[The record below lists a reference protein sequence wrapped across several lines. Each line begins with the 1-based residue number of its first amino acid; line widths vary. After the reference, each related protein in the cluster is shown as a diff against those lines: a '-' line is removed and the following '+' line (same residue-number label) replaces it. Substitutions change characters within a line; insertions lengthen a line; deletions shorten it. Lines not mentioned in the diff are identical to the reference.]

1 MNDARTSYFV
11 FNTLSLTNE
20 VPQSMRLAPTFLAAL
35 FLTASIYAQDKSPLD
50 PATEQLSHDIFK
62 QLVEINTTDSV
73 GSVTAAAE
81 AMQKRLLDA
90 GFPSADLTLAGPN
103 ARKMNLVARYR
114 AAPGATLKP
123 ILIICHLDV
132 VEAPQ
137 AEWAT
142 DPFKLVE
149 KDGFFYGRGTQDM
162 KDSDAILV
170 TNFIRLKKQGFVPNR
185 DFILALTADE
195 EGGKSN
201 GVDWLLTHR
210 PDLVKADAALNPDS
224 GGIDSEAGKP
234 VVMVLEA
241 TEKLYGDFELSS
253 QNPGGHSSLP
263 TKANA
268 IYEVTDALS
277 RLAKFQFPVE
287 LNAVTRAYFKEMSA
301 IEKVEGHAQIAA
313 DMLAVLNTPPD
324 PAAIARLS
332 EIPRYNATL
341 RTTCVA
347 TMLSAGQAPNALP
360 QFANANV
367 NCRILPGH
375 TQEETRQTL
384 IRVFADPLV
393 KVQYKDDAGAL
404 FDKGTERV
412 SPAPPPLRPDIF
424 DPLKKVMAEM
434 YPGLPILPQMETGAS
449 DSIYTMAAGIPS
461 YGINGV
467 AIDTNDIRAH
477 ARDERVNILSYDRG
491 VDFYY
496 RYLQALGGK

>member
-1 MNDARTSYFV
+1 
-11 FNTLSLTNE
+11 
-20 VPQSMRLAPTFLAAL
+20 MRLKTTLLAVL
-35 FLTASIYAQDKSPLD
+35 FLTASIHAQSKSPLD
-50 PATEQLSHDIFK
+50 PATEKLSHEIFK
-62 QLVEINTTDSV
+62 QLVETNTTDSV

-90 GFPSADLTLAGPN
+90 GFPASDLTLAGPN

-170 TNFIRLKKQGFVPNR
+170 TNFIRLKKQGFVPSR
-185 DFILALTADE
+185 DLILALTADE

-201 GVDWLLTHR
+201 GVDWLLKNK
-210 PDLVKADAALNPDS
+210 PELVKADAALNPDS

-234 VVMVLEA
+234 VVMVVEA
-241 TEKLYGDFELSS
+241 TEKLYGDFELST

-268 IYEVTDALS
+268 IYELTDALS
-277 RLAKFQFPVE
+277 RLEKYEFPFE
-287 LNAVTRAYFKEMSA
+287 LNAVTRAYFTQMAA
-301 IEKVEGHAQIAA
+301 INKAKGDTRTAA
-313 DMLAVLNTPPD
+313 DMLAILSTPPD
-324 PAAIARLS
+324 SAALARL
-332 EIPRYNATL
+332 EATPRYNATV

-384 IRVFADPLV
+384 IKVFADPAV
-393 KVQYKDDAGAL
+393 KVQYKDDAGTL

-412 SPAPPPLRPDIF
+412 SSAPPPLRTDIF
-424 DPLKKVMAEM
+424 DPLKKVVAEM
-434 YPGLPILPQMETGAS
+434 YPGMPILPQMETGAS
-449 DSIYTMAAGIPS
+449 DSVYTIAAGIPS

-467 AIDTNDIRAH
+467 AIDTNDVRAH

-496 RYLQALGGK
+496 HYLQALAGR

>member
-1 MNDARTSYFV
+1 
-11 FNTLSLTNE
+11 
-20 VPQSMRLAPTFLAAL
+20 MRLAPALLAAT
-35 FLTASIYAQDKSPLD
+35 LTLATPVTSSNAQAKSPLD
-50 PATEQLSHDIFK
+50 PATEALSRSIFK

-90 GFPSADLTLAGPN
+90 GFPASDLTLAGPN

-114 AAPGATLKP
+114 GAPGSTLKP

-170 TNFIRLKKQGFVPNR
+170 TNFIRLKKQGFSPNR

-201 GVDWLLTHR
+201 GVDWLLTNK
-210 PDLVKADAALNPDS
+210 PNLVKADAVLNPDS

-241 TEKLYGDFELSS
+241 TEKLYGDFELSTR
-253 QNPGGHSSLP
+253 NPGGHSSLP
-263 TKANA
+263 PRDSA
-268 IYEVTDALS
+268 IYQLTDALS
-277 RLAKFQFPVE
+277 RLNKYVFPFE
-287 LNAVTRAYFKEMSA
+287 LNAVTRAYFTQMAA
-301 IEKVEGHAQIAA
+301 IDKASGDTQTAA
-313 DMLAVLNTPPD
+313 DMLAILKTPPD
-324 PAAIARLS
+324 PAALARL
-332 EIPRYNATL
+332 EATPRYNATV

-384 IRVFADPLV
+384 IKVLADPAI
-393 KVQYKDDAGAL
+393 KVQYKDDAGTL

-424 DPLKKVMAEM
+424 DPLHKVMAEM

-449 DSIYTMAAGIPS
+449 DSVYTIAAGIPS

-467 AIDTNDIRAH
+467 AIDTNDERAH
-477 ARDERVNILSYDRG
+477 ARDERVNILAFDRG

>member
-1 MNDARTSYFV
+1 
-11 FNTLSLTNE
+11 
-20 VPQSMRLAPTFLAAL
+20 MRLTPILLLTTLLSAGTL
-35 FLTASIYAQDKSPLD
+35 FAQTKSFLD
-50 PATEQLSHDIFK
+50 PATESLSHSIFK
-62 QLVEINTTDSV
+62 QLIEINTTDSV

-90 GFPSADLTLAGPN
+90 GFPASDLTLAGPN

-114 AAPGATLKP
+114 GTHGSTLKP

-170 TNFIRLKKQGFVPNR
+170 TNFIRLKKQGFVPSR

-201 GVDWLLTHR
+201 GVDWLLTNR
-210 PDLVKADAALNPDS
+210 PDLVKADAALNPDA

-234 VVMVLEA
+234 VVMVVEA
-241 TEKLYGDFELSS
+241 TEKLYGDFELSTK
-253 QNPGGHSSLP
+253 NPGGHSSLP
-263 TKANA
+263 TRESA
-268 IYEVTDALS
+268 IYQLTDALS
-277 RLAKFQFPVE
+277 RLNKYTFPFE
-287 LNAVTRAYFKEMSA
+287 LNAVTRAFFTQMAA
-301 IEKVEGHAQIAA
+301 IDKAAGDMKTAA
-313 DMLAVLNTPPD
+313 DMLAILNTPPD
-324 PAAIARLS
+324 PAALARL
-332 EIPRYNATL
+332 EATPRYNATL

-384 IRVFADPLV
+384 IKVLADPGI
-393 KVQYKDDAGAL
+393 KVQYKNDAGEL

-424 DPLKKVMAEM
+424 DPLHKVVAEM
-434 YPGLPILPQMETGAS
+434 YPNLPILPQMETGAS
-449 DSIYTMAAGIPS
+449 DSVYTIAAGIPS

-467 AIDTNDIRAH
+467 AIDGNDIRAH
-477 ARDERVNILSYDRG
+477 ARDERVNILAFDRG

>member
-1 MNDARTSYFV
+1 M
-11 FNTLSLTNE
+11 TLKLKPA
-20 VPQSMRLAPTFLAAL
+20 VLAATL
-35 FLTASIYAQDKSPLD
+35 FAATLPTAAIHAQQAPMD
-50 PATEQLSHDIFK
+50 PATTRLAHDIFK
-62 QLVEINTTDSV
+62 QLIEINTTDSV

-81 AMQKRLLDA
+81 AMRKRLLDA
-90 GFPSADLTLAGPN
+90 GFPAADLVLAGPN
-103 ARKMNLVARYR
+103 DRKMNLVARYR
-114 AAPGATLKP
+114 AAPGSTLKP

-137 AEWAT
+137 AEWST

-170 TNFIRLKKQGFVPNR
+170 TNFIRLKKQGFVPDR

-224 GGIDSEAGKP
+224 GGIDSEGGKP
-234 VVMVLEA
+234 VVMVVEA
-241 TEKLYGDFELSS
+241 TEKLYGDFEVSAK
-253 QNPGGHSSLP
+253 NPGGHSSLP
-263 TKANA
+263 TRENA

-277 RLAKFQFPVE
+277 RLGKYQFPVE
-287 LNAVTRAYFKEMSA
+287 LNAVTRAYFKEMA
-301 IEKVEGHAQIAA
+301 DIEKGQGNLQIAA
-313 DMLAVLNTPPD
+313 DMLAILKTPSD
-324 PAAIARLS
+324 PAALARLS

-375 TQEETRQTL
+375 TQEETRQEL
-384 IRVFADPLV
+384 LRIFADSTLT
-393 KVQYKDDAGAL
+393 VQYKDDAGTL
-404 FDKGTERV
+404 FPVGTDRV
-412 SPAPPPLRPDIF
+412 SPAPPPLRTDIF
-424 DPLKKVMAEM
+424 DPLHKVVAEM

-467 AIDTNDIRAH
+467 AIDTNDVRAH
-477 ARDERVNILSYDRG
+477 ARDERVSITSFDRG

-496 RYLQALGGK
+496 RFLQALGGK

>member
-1 MNDARTSYFV
+1 
-11 FNTLSLTNE
+11 
-20 VPQSMRLAPTFLAAL
+20 MRLKPAFLAATL
-35 FLTASIYAQDKSPLD
+35 SAATLTTGIATAQAKSPLD
-50 PATEQLSHDIFK
+50 PAAEQLSHSIFK
-62 QLVEINTTDSV
+62 ELVEINTTDSV

-90 GFPSADLTLAGPN
+90 GFPAADLTLAGPN
-103 ARKMNLVARYR
+103 DRKKNLVARYR
-114 AAPGATLKP
+114 GTPGSTLKP

-201 GVDWLLTHR
+201 GVDWLLQNR
-210 PDLVKADAALNPDS
+210 PELVKADAVLNPDS

-241 TEKLYGDFELSS
+241 TEKLYGDFQLSTA
-253 QNPGGHSSLP
+253 NPGGHSSLP
-263 TKANA
+263 TRDNA
-268 IYEVTDALS
+268 IYQLTDALS
-277 RLAKFQFPVE
+277 RLNKYVFPFE
-287 LNAVTRAYFKEMSA
+287 LNEVTRAYFFQMAA
-301 IEKVEGHAQIAA
+301 INKASGDMQTAS
-313 DMLAVLNTPPD
+313 DMLSILKTPPD
-324 PAAIARLS
+324 ADALARL
-332 EIPRYNATL
+332 EATPRYNATV
-341 RTTCVA
+341 RTTCIA

-384 IRVFADPLV
+384 IKVLADPAV
-393 KVQYKDDAGAL
+393 KVQYKDDAGTL

-424 DPLKKVMAEM
+424 DPLHKVMAEI

-449 DSIYTMAAGIPS
+449 DSVYTIAAGIPS

-467 AIDTNDIRAH
+467 AIDTNDERAH
-477 ARDERVNILSYDRG
+477 ARDERVNILAFDRG

>member
-1 MNDARTSYFV
+1 MKLKSAL
-11 FNTLSLTNE
+11 LS
-20 VPQSMRLAPTFLAAL
+20 AAL
-35 FLTASIYAQDKSPLD
+35 FAIAVPAASLFAQAKSPLD
-50 PATEQLSHDIFK
+50 PETEKLSHAIFK
-62 QLVEINTTDSV
+62 ELIETNTSDSV
-73 GSVTAAAE
+73 GSVTAASV
-81 AMQKRLLDA
+81 AMRKRLLDA
-90 GFPSADLTLAGPN
+90 GFAADDLVLAGPN
-103 ARKMNLVARYR
+103 DRKMNLVARYR
-114 AAPGATLKP
+114 GKAGSGTGSTLGP
-123 ILIICHLDV
+123 ILIICHEDV

-137 AEWAT
+137 VEWAT
-142 DPFKLVE
+142 DPFKLIE

-162 KDSDAILV
+162 KDSDAIIV
-170 TNFIRLKKQGFVPNR
+170 TNFIRLKKQGFVPDR

-210 PDLVKADAALNPDS
+210 PELVKADAVLNPDS
-224 GGIDSEAGKP
+224 GGIDSESGKP

-241 TEKLYGDFELSS
+241 TEKLYGDFQLSTK
-253 QNPGGHSSLP
+253 NPGGHSSLP

-268 IYEVTDALS
+268 IYELTDALS
-277 RLAKFQFPVE
+277 RLAKYQFPVE
-287 LNAVTRAYFKEMSA
+287 INAVTRAYFEQMSA
-301 IEKVEGHAQIAA
+301 IEKSQGHAQTAD
-313 DMLAVLNTPPD
+313 DMLAVLKTPAD

-332 EIPRYNATL
+332 EVPRYNSTL

-384 IRVFADPLV
+384 IKVFNAPEV
-393 KVQYKDDAGAL
+393 TVQYKDDAGNL
-404 FDKGTERV
+404 FPVGTDRV
-412 SPAPPPLRPDIF
+412 SPAPPPLRADIF
-424 DPLKKVMAEM
+424 DPLKNVMAEM

-467 AIDTNDIRAH
+467 AIDTNDVRAH
-477 ARDERVNILSYDRG
+477 ARDERVNILSFDRG

>member
-1 MNDARTSYFV
+1 MRFKPTVLARALT
-11 FNTLSLTNE
+11 TALSLT
-20 VPQSMRLAPTFLAAL
+20 VVSAGSL
-35 FLTASIYAQDKSPLD
+35 FAQANSPLD
-50 PATEQLSHDIFK
+50 SATEALSHSIFK
-62 QLVEINTTDSV
+62 QLVEINTTDSI

-90 GFPSADLTLAGPN
+90 GFPSTDLALVGPN

-114 AAPGATLKP
+114 GTPGSTLKP

-170 TNFIRLKKQGFVPNR
+170 TNFIRLKKQGFVPDR

-201 GVDWLLTHR
+201 GVDWLLTNK
-210 PDLVKADAALNPDS
+210 PELVKADAALNPDA
-224 GGIDSEAGKP
+224 GGIDSESGKP
-234 VVMVLEA
+234 VVMVVEA
-241 TEKLYGDFELSS
+241 TEKLYGDFELST
-253 QNPGGHSSLP
+253 QNAGGHSSLP
-263 TKANA
+263 TRDSA
-268 IYEVTDALS
+268 IYQLTDALS
-277 RLAKFQFPVE
+277 RLNKYVFPFE
-287 LNAVTRAYFKEMSA
+287 LNAVTRAYLTQMAA
-301 IEKVEGHAQIAA
+301 IDKASGDAKTAT
-313 DMLAVLNTPPD
+313 DMLAILNTPPD
-324 PAAIARLS
+324 AAALARL
-332 EIPRYNATL
+332 EATPRYNATL

-347 TMLSAGQAPNALP
+347 TMLSAGQAPNALS

-384 IRVFADPLV
+384 IKVLADPGI
-393 KVQYKDDAGAL
+393 KVQYKNDAGEL

-424 DPLKKVMAEM
+424 DPLKKVVAEM
-434 YPGLPILPQMETGAS
+434 YPGMPILPQMETGAS
-449 DSIYTMAAGIPS
+449 DSVYTIAAGIPS
-461 YGINGV
+461 YGISGV
-467 AIDTNDIRAH
+467 AIDTNDERAH
-477 ARDERVNILSYDRG
+477 ARDERVNILSFDRG

>member
-1 MNDARTSYFV
+1 
-11 FNTLSLTNE
+11 
-20 VPQSMRLAPTFLAAL
+20 MRLKLRFEPLLLVAALAAS
-35 FLTASIYAQDKSPLD
+35 SIHAQQKPVLD
-50 PATEQLSHDIFK
+50 PATEKLSHEIFK

-90 GFPSADLTLAGPN
+90 GFPAADLTIAGPN
-103 ARKMNLVARYR
+103 DRKMNLVARYR
-114 AAPGATLKP
+114 AAPGNKLKP
-123 ILIICHLDV
+123 ILFICHLDV

-162 KDSDAILV
+162 KDSDAIMV
-170 TNFIRLKKQGFVPNR
+170 TNFIRLKKQGWVPNR
-185 DFILALTADE
+185 DIILALTADE

-201 GVDWLLTHR
+201 GVDWLLTNR
-210 PDLVKADAALNPDS
+210 PELVNAEVAMNPDS

-234 VVMVLEA
+234 VVMVVEA
-241 TEKLYGDFELSS
+241 TEKLYGDFELSTK
-253 QNPGGHSSLP
+253 NPGGHSSLP
-263 TKANA
+263 TKENA
-268 IYEVTDALS
+268 IYEMTDALS
-277 RLAKFQFPVE
+277 RLEKYQFPTE
-287 LNAVTRAYFKEMSA
+287 LNAVTRAYFQQMSV
-301 IEKVEGHAQIAA
+301 IERAQGHPEIAS
-313 DMLAVLNTPPD
+313 DMLAVLKTPPD
-324 PAAIARLS
+324 AGAVSRLS
-332 EIPRYNATL
+332 ENARYNSTL

-384 IRVFADPLV
+384 ISVFADPSV
-393 KVQYKDDAGAL
+393 RVQYKDDAGNL
-404 FDKGTERV
+404 YEKGTDRV
-412 SPAPPPLRPDIF
+412 SPTPPPLREEIF
-424 DPLKKVMAEM
+424 GPLKKVVGEM

-449 DSIYTMAAGIPS
+449 DSVYTMARGIPS

-477 ARDERVNILSYDRG
+477 ARDERVGILAYDRG

-496 RYLQALGGK
+496 RYLQALAGK

>member
-1 MNDARTSYFV
+1 
-11 FNTLSLTNE
+11 
-20 VPQSMRLAPTFLAAL
+20 MRLKSALLSAAL
-35 FLTASIYAQDKSPLD
+35 FAAVPAASLLAQGKSPLD
-50 PATEQLSHDIFK
+50 PETEKLSHEIFK
-62 QLVEINTTDSV
+62 QLVETNTTDSV
-73 GSVTAAAE
+73 GSVTAASE
-81 AMQKRLLDA
+81 AMRKRLLDA
-90 GFPSADLTLAGPN
+90 GFAAEDLVLAGPN
-103 ARKMNLVARYR
+103 DRKMNLVARYR
-114 AAPGATLKP
+114 GKAASTLKP
-123 ILIICHLDV
+123 ILIICHQDV

-201 GVDWLLTHR
+201 GVDWLLKNR
-210 PDLVKADAALNPDS
+210 PELIKAEAALNPDS
-224 GGIDSEAGKP
+224 GGIDTESGKP

-241 TEKLYGDFELSS
+241 TEKLYGDFELSTK
-253 QNPGGHSSLP
+253 NPGGHSSLP

-268 IYEVTDALS
+268 IYELTKALD
-277 RLAKFQFPVE
+277 RLEKYQFPVE
-287 LNAVTRAYFKEMSA
+287 INAVTRAYFEQMSS
-301 IEKVEGHAQIAA
+301 IERKRGNTQIAD
-313 DMLAVLNTPPD
+313 DMLAVLKSPPD
-324 PAAIARLS
+324 PAAVTRLS
-332 EIPRYNATL
+332 ESPRYNSTL

-384 IRVFADPLV
+384 ITVFAEPGV
-393 KVQYKDDAGAL
+393 TVQYKDDGGTL
-404 FDKGTERV
+404 FPVGTDRV
-412 SPAPPPLRPDIF
+412 SPTPPPLRADIF

-449 DSIYTMAAGIPS
+449 DSIYTMAAGVPS

-467 AIDTNDIRAH
+467 GIDTDDMRAH
-477 ARDERVNILSYDRG
+477 ARDERVNIRSYDRG

>member
-1 MNDARTSYFV
+1 
-11 FNTLSLTNE
+11 
-20 VPQSMRLAPTFLAAL
+20 MRLKPTLLAAAL
-35 FLTASIYAQDKSPLD
+35 FSLSAAALSAQLSSPLD
-50 PATEQLSHDIFK
+50 PATEKLSHEIFK

-90 GFPSADLTLAGPN
+90 GFPATDLTLAGPN

-114 AAPGATLKP
+114 GVPGSKLKP

-201 GVDWLLTHR
+201 GVDWLLTNK
-210 PDLVKADAALNPDS
+210 PELVKADAAINPDS
-224 GGIDSEAGKP
+224 GGIDSESGKP
-234 VVMVLEA
+234 VVMVVEA
-241 TEKLYGDFELSS
+241 TEKLYGDFELSTK
-253 QNPGGHSSLP
+253 NPGGHSSLP
-263 TKANA
+263 TRESA
-268 IYEVTDALS
+268 IYQLTDALS
-277 RLAKFQFPVE
+277 RLNKYVFPFE
-287 LNAVTRAYFKEMSA
+287 LNAVTRAYFTQLSA
-301 IEKVEGHAQIAA
+301 IEKAQGETQLAA
-313 DMLAVLNTPPD
+313 DLLAILSTPPD
-324 PAAIARLS
+324 PAALARL
-332 EIPRYNATL
+332 EAIPRYNATL

-384 IRVFADPLV
+384 IKVFADPGIR
-393 KVQYKDDAGAL
+393 VQYKNDAGEL
-404 FDKGTERV
+404 FEKGTERV
-412 SPAPPPLRPDIF
+412 SPAPPPLRTDIF
-424 DPLKKVMAEM
+424 DPLKKVVAEM
-434 YPGLPILPQMETGAS
+434 YPGMPILPQMETGAS
-449 DSIYTMAAGIPS
+449 DSVYTIAAGIPS

-477 ARDERVNILSYDRG
+477 ARDERVNILSFDRG

>member
-1 MNDARTSYFV
+1 MKTESPLCFALNNSHKEVTS
-11 FNTLSLTNE
+11 
-20 VPQSMRLAPTFLAAL
+20 SMRLTTALTAL
-35 FLTASIYAQDKSPLD
+35 FLTISIHAQEQSPLD
-50 PATEQLSHDIFK
+50 PATEALSHSIFK

-81 AMQKRLLDA
+81 AMRKRLLDA
-90 GFPSADLTLAGPN
+90 GFASTDLVVAGPN

-114 AAPGATLKP
+114 AAPGSALKP

-170 TNFIRLKKQGFVPNR
+170 TNFIRLKKQGFVPSR
-185 DFILALTADE
+185 DLILALTADE

-201 GVDWLLTHR
+201 GVDWLLKNK
-210 PDLVKADAALNPDS
+210 PELVAADAALNPDS

-234 VVMVLEA
+234 VVMVVEA
-241 TEKLYGDFELSS
+241 TEKLYGDFELST

-268 IYEVTDALS
+268 IYELTDALS
-277 RLAKFQFPVE
+277 RLKKYEFPFE
-287 LNAVTRAYFKEMSA
+287 LNAVTRAYFTQLAAIKRSA
-301 IEKVEGHAQIAA
+301 GDTQMAA
-313 DMLAVLNTPPD
+313 DMLAILSTPPD
-324 PAAIARLS
+324 AAALARL
-332 EIPRYNATL
+332 EAAPRYNATV

-347 TMLSAGQAPNALP
+347 TMLSGGQAPNALP

-384 IRVFADPLV
+384 IKIFADPSV
-393 KVQYKDDAGAL
+393 RVQYKNDAGEL
-404 FDKGTERV
+404 FDKGTERL

-424 DPLKKVMAEM
+424 DPLKKVVAEM
-434 YPGLPILPQMETGAS
+434 YPGMPILPQMETGAS
-449 DSIYTMAAGIPS
+449 DSVYTIAAGIPS

-477 ARDERVNILSYDRG
+477 ARDERVNILAYDRG

-496 RYLQALGGK
+496 RYLQALAGK

>member
-1 MNDARTSYFV
+1 
-11 FNTLSLTNE
+11 
-20 VPQSMRLAPTFLAAL
+20 MRLKSALLSAAL
-35 FLTASIYAQDKSPLD
+35 FAAVPAASLLAQGKSPLD
-50 PATEQLSHDIFK
+50 PETEKLSHEIFK
-62 QLVEINTTDSV
+62 QLVETNTTDSV
-73 GSVTAAAE
+73 GSVTAASE
-81 AMQKRLLDA
+81 AMRKRLLDA
-90 GFPSADLTLAGPN
+90 GFPAEDLVLAGPN
-103 ARKMNLVARYR
+103 DRKMNLVARYR
-114 AAPGATLKP
+114 GKPGSTLKP
-123 ILIICHLDV
+123 ILIICHEDV

-201 GVDWLLTHR
+201 GVDWLLKNR
-210 PDLVKADAALNPDS
+210 PELIKAEAALNPDS
-224 GGIDSEAGKP
+224 GGIDTESGKP

-241 TEKLYGDFELSS
+241 TEKLYGDFELSTK
-253 QNPGGHSSLP
+253 NPGGHSSLP
-263 TKANA
+263 TRANA
-268 IYEVTDALS
+268 IYELTKALD
-277 RLAKFQFPVE
+277 RLEKYQFPVE
-287 LNAVTRAYFKEMSA
+287 INAVTRAYFEQMSA
-301 IEKVEGHAQIAA
+301 IERKRGNTQMAD
-313 DMLAVLNTPPD
+313 DMLAVLKSPPD
-324 PAAIARLS
+324 AAAVARLS
-332 EIPRYNATL
+332 ESPRYNSTL

-384 IRVFADPLV
+384 IKVFAEPGV
-393 KVQYKDDAGAL
+393 TVQYKDDGGTL
-404 FDKGTERV
+404 FPVGTDRV
-412 SPAPPPLRPDIF
+412 SPTPPPLRADIF

-467 AIDTNDIRAH
+467 GIDNGDERAH
-477 ARDERVNILSYDRG
+477 ARDERVRILSYDRG

>member
-1 MNDARTSYFV
+1 
-11 FNTLSLTNE
+11 
-20 VPQSMRLAPTFLAAL
+20 MRLNPIVLATVLSFTAFSDGSL
-35 FLTASIYAQDKSPLD
+35 FAQAKSPLD
-50 PATEQLSHDIFK
+50 PATEQLSHSIFK

-81 AMQKRLLDA
+81 AMQKRLLEA
-90 GFPSADLTLAGPN
+90 GFPSDDLTLAGPN

-114 AAPGATLKP
+114 GAAGSTLKP

-185 DFILALTADE
+185 EFILALTADE

-201 GVDWLLTHR
+201 GVDWLLR
-210 PDLVKADAALNPDS
+210 NKPELVNADAALNPDS

-234 VVMVLEA
+234 VVMVVEA
-241 TEKLYGDFELSS
+241 TEKLYGDFELSTA
-253 QNPGGHSSLP
+253 NPGGHSSLP
-263 TKANA
+263 TGASA
-268 IYEVTDALS
+268 IYELTDALS
-277 RLAKFQFPVE
+277 RLNKYVFPVE
-287 LNAVTRAYFKEMSA
+287 LNAVTRAYLTQMAA
-301 IEKVEGHAQIAA
+301 INKAKGDTQTAA
-313 DMLAVLNTPPD
+313 DMLAILSTPPD
-324 PAAIARLS
+324 AAALARLEAS
-332 EIPRYNATL
+332 PRYNATV

-384 IRVFADPLV
+384 IKVLADPAV
-393 KVQYKDDAGAL
+393 KVQYKDDAGTL
-404 FDKGTERV
+404 FEKGTERV
-412 SPAPPPLRPDIF
+412 SPAPPPLRADIF
-424 DPLKKVMAEM
+424 DPLRKVVAEM
-434 YPGLPILPQMETGAS
+434 YPGMPILPQMETGAS
-449 DSIYTMAAGIPS
+449 DSVYTIAAGIPS

-467 AIDTNDIRAH
+467 AIDRNDERAH
-477 ARDERVNILSYDRG
+477 ARDERVNILAFDRG

-496 RYLQALGGK
+496 RYLKAVGGK

>member
-1 MNDARTSYFV
+1 
-11 FNTLSLTNE
+11 
-20 VPQSMRLAPTFLAAL
+20 MRLTPTLLAAAL
-35 FLTASIYAQDKSPLD
+35 LLTASVHAQSKSPLD
-50 PATEQLSHDIFK
+50 PATEKLSHDIFRE
-62 QLVEINTTDSV
+62 LIETNTSDSV

-81 AMQKRLLDA
+81 AMRKRLLDA
-90 GFPSADLTLAGPN
+90 GFPAEDLTLAGPN

-114 AAPGATLKP
+114 AAPGSALKP

-170 TNFIRLKKQGFVPNR
+170 TNFIRLKKQGFVPSR
-185 DFILALTADE
+185 DLILALTADE

-201 GVDWLLTHR
+201 GVDWLLKNR
-210 PDLVKADAALNPDS
+210 PELVKAEAVINPDS
-224 GGIDSEAGKP
+224 GGIDSESGKP
-234 VVMVLEA
+234 VVMVVEA
-241 TEKLYGDFELSS
+241 TEKLYGDFQLST

-268 IYEVTDALS
+268 IYELTGALD
-277 RLAKFQFPVE
+277 RLAGYQFPVE
-287 LNAVTRAYFKEMSA
+287 INAVTRAYFQQMST
-301 IEKVEGHAQIAA
+301 IERGQGHAQMSD
-313 DMLAVLNTPPD
+313 DMLAVLKSPPD
-324 PAAIARLS
+324 ATAIARLS
-332 EIPRYNATL
+332 DVPRFNSTL

-384 IRVFADPLV
+384 IKIFADPSV
-393 KVQYKDDAGAL
+393 RVQYKDDAGNL
-404 FDKGTERV
+404 YPVGTDRV
-412 SPAPPPLRPDIF
+412 SPAPPPLRADIF
-424 DPLKKVMAEM
+424 DPLKKVVAEM
-434 YPGLPILPQMETGAS
+434 YPGMPILPQMETGAS
-449 DSIYTMAAGIPS
+449 DSIYTMAAGVPS

-467 AIDTNDIRAH
+467 AIDGNDIRAH
-477 ARDERVNILSYDRG
+477 ARDERVNILAYDRG

-496 RYLQALGGK
+496 RYLQALAGK

>member
-1 MNDARTSYFV
+1 MKLN
-11 FNTLSLTNE
+11 
-20 VPQSMRLAPTFLAAL
+20 PAL
-35 FLTASIYAQDKSPLD
+35 LLLTALSVGTLFAQNSPLD
-50 PATEQLSHDIFK
+50 PATESLSHSIFK
-62 QLVEINTTDSV
+62 QLVEINTTDSI
-73 GSVTAAAE
+73 GSVTSAAE

-90 GFPSADLTLAGPN
+90 GFPASDLTLAGPN

-114 AAPGATLKP
+114 GTPGGALKP

-142 DPFKLVE
+142 NPFKLVE

-170 TNFIRLKKQGFVPNR
+170 TNFIRLKKQGFVPSR

-201 GVDWLLTHR
+201 GVDWLLTNK
-210 PDLVKADAALNPDS
+210 PELVKADAVLNPDS

-241 TEKLYGDFELSS
+241 TEKLYGDFELST

-263 TKANA
+263 TRDSA
-268 IYEVTDALS
+268 IYQLTDALS
-277 RLAKFQFPVE
+277 RLNKYVFPFE
-287 LNAVTRAYFKEMSA
+287 LNAVTRAYFTQMAA
-301 IEKVEGHAQIAA
+301 INKASGDTQTAA
-313 DMLAVLNTPPD
+313 DMLAILNTPPD
-324 PAAIARLS
+324 PTALARL
-332 EIPRYNATL
+332 EATPRYNATV
-341 RTTCVA
+341 RTTCIA

-384 IRVFADPLV
+384 IKVLADSGI
-393 KVQYKDDAGAL
+393 KVQYKDDAGTL

-412 SPAPPPLRPDIF
+412 SPAPPPLRADIF
-424 DPLKKVMAEM
+424 DPLHKVMAEM

-449 DSIYTMAAGIPS
+449 DSVYTIAAGIPS

-467 AIDTNDIRAH
+467 AIDTNDERAH
-477 ARDERVNILSYDRG
+477 ARDENVNILSFDRG

>member
-1 MNDARTSYFV
+1 MRFTPAL
-11 FNTLSLTNE
+11 LS
-20 VPQSMRLAPTFLAAL
+20 AAL
-35 FLTASIYAQDKSPLD
+35 FVTAVPAGSLFAQAKSPLS
-50 PATEQLSHDIFK
+50 PETEKLSHEIFK
-62 QLVEINTTDSV
+62 QLVETNTTDSV
-73 GSVTAAAE
+73 GSVTAASE
-81 AMQKRLLDA
+81 AMRKRLLDA
-90 GFPSADLTLAGPN
+90 GFPAEDLVLAGPN
-103 ARKMNLVARYR
+103 DRKMNLVARYR
-114 AAPGATLKP
+114 GKAGSMLKP
-123 ILIICHLDV
+123 ILIICHEDV

-201 GVDWLLTHR
+201 GVDWLLKNR
-210 PDLVKADAALNPDS
+210 PELVKAEAALNPDS
-224 GGIDSEAGKP
+224 GGIDTESGKP

-241 TEKLYGDFELSS
+241 TEKLYGDFELTTK
-253 QNPGGHSSLP
+253 NRGGHSSLP
-263 TKANA
+263 TKDNA
-268 IYEVTDALS
+268 IYDLIEALD
-277 RLAKFQFPVE
+277 RLAKYQFPVE
-287 LNAVTRAYFKEMSA
+287 INAVTRAYFEQMST
-301 IEKVEGHAQIAA
+301 IEKSRGHQQVAD
-313 DMLAVLNTPPD
+313 DMLAVLKSPPD
-324 PAAIARLS
+324 PAAVARLS
-332 EIPRYNATL
+332 ENPRYNSTL

-347 TMLSAGQAPNALP
+347 TMLGGGQAPNALP

-384 IRVFADPLV
+384 IKIFAASGQPASESNVPAVTPRLEFRFE
-393 KVQYKDDAGAL
+393 VQYKDDGGTL
-404 FDKGTERV
+404 FPVGTDRV
-412 SPAPPPLRPDIF
+412 SPTPPPLRADIF

-467 AIDTNDIRAH
+467 GIDTDDMRAH
-477 ARDERVNILSYDRG
+477 ARDERVNILSFDRG

>member
-1 MNDARTSYFV
+1 
-11 FNTLSLTNE
+11 
-20 VPQSMRLAPTFLAAL
+20 MRFAPTLLAASL
-35 FLTASIYAQDKSPLD
+35 FLTASIHAQSKSPLD
-50 PATEQLSHDIFK
+50 PETEKLSHEIFK
-62 QLVEINTTDSV
+62 QLVETNTSDSV
-73 GSVTAAAE
+73 GSVTAASE
-81 AMQKRLLDA
+81 EMRKRLLDA
-90 GFPSADLTLAGPN
+90 GFPAEDLVLAGPN
-103 ARKMNLVARYR
+103 DRKMNLVARYR
-114 AAPGATLKP
+114 GKPGSALKP
-123 ILIICHLDV
+123 ILIICHEDV

-142 DPFKLVE
+142 EPFKLVE

-201 GVDWLLTHR
+201 GVDWLLKNR
-210 PDLVKADAALNPDS
+210 PELVKAEAALNPDS
-224 GGIDSEAGKP
+224 GGIDTENGKP
-234 VVMVLEA
+234 VVMVVEA
-241 TEKLYGDFELSS
+241 TEKLYGDFELSTK
-253 QNPGGHSSLP
+253 NPGGHSSLP

-268 IYEVTDALS
+268 IYELTGALD
-277 RLAKFQFPVE
+277 RLATYQFPVE
-287 LNAVTRAYFKEMSA
+287 INAVTRAFFEQMSA
-301 IEKVEGHAQIAA
+301 IEKAQGHAETAA
-313 DMLAVLNTPPD
+313 DMLAVLKTPPD
-324 PAAIARLS
+324 PEAIARLS
-332 EIPRYNATL
+332 EVPWTNATL

-384 IRVFADPLV
+384 LKVFADPSV
-393 KVQYKDDAGAL
+393 TVQYKDDGGTL
-404 FDKGTERV
+404 FPVGTDRV
-412 SPAPPPLRPDIF
+412 SPTPPPLRADIF

-467 AIDTNDIRAH
+467 GIDTNDVRAH